1 MKNSFFQA
9 TETFVRVYAIQTWRK
24 RLLVGKSRTV
34 LLKPSQKSEL
44 FLPVKIKVAVVLVLA
59 AFGEGRGLVVGFP

>member
-1 MKNSFFQA
+1 M
-9 TETFVRVYAIQTWRK
+9 RVYTIQTWRL

-44 FLPVKIKVAVVLVLA
+44 CLPVKIKVAVVSGLA